1 MCNPNLRVKHKKY
14 KIKFKEEVVRYAK
27 EYSVNETAKKFGIHR
42 KSVQEWK
49 KKENCLMEVQRKYAT
64 TFLLV
69 GAERKVKHDT
79 VERGI
84 TDFFRDCRAQ
94 KLPVSRRRLKLKGRE
109 IYQKMVSEG
118 TAESDSF
125 TASEGWLSKCV
136 ERHDLT
142 MRRSTTVCQKTPDA
156 YVPKL
161 INFLCFV

>member
-1 MCNPNLRVKHKKY
+1 
-14 KIKFKEEVVRYAK
+14 
-27 EYSVNETAKKFGIHR
+27 
-42 KSVQEWK
+42 
-49 KKENCLMEVQRKYAT
+49 MEVQRKHAT

-69 GAERKVKHDT
+69 GAERKVKHDA

-118 TAESDSF
+118 TAESFYSF

-161 INFLCFV
+161 INFLHLV